1 MGQAFRQL
9 GLEDLLDNVPV
20 PGQRWSMAS
29 VLKSWEIF
37 RTFHWWMYQTR
48 WDINQLKHHD
58 EGPFFYCVP
67 KCGEN
72 SLPNICTPGSGIGI
86 DCSRERPLPSDFP
99 HQGHEAL
106 PGESHKAGGD
116 KKPAP
121 FGSENL
127 PFFFKWSI
135 LQLNYGNYLQL
146 FPEYHAWLSIL
157 LKCTTV
163 VSRSRAS
170 HFGVPRLTN

>member
-1 MGQAFRQL
+1 MMR
-9 GLEDLLDNVPV
+9 GL
-20 PGQRWSMAS
+20 
-29 VLKSWEIF
+29 
-37 RTFHWWMYQTR
+37 
-48 WDINQLKHHD
+48 
-58 EGPFFYCVP
+58 FFNCVP

-72 SLPNICTPGSGIGI
+72 SLPNICTPGSGIDI

-99 HQGHEAL
+99 PQGHEAL
-106 PGESHKAGGD
+106 PCESHKAGGD

-127 PFFFKWSI
+127 PKWSI
-135 LQLNYGNYLQL
+135 LQLKYGNYLQL

-170 HFGVPRLTN
+170 QKRGASFDRLRYNVVGWELSIPAASGFENRDYFWDTKKWWL